1 MQANWPFPDKRL
13 AIIGMVHLKPLPG
26 SPLFERLDTVIDS
39 ALADVKALEEGRV
52 DGIMVENFNDMPFY
66 KDDVPKETVAS
77 MTRACAEILKSTSL
91 PIGINVLRNDSIAS
105 MAIASSCGARFIR
118 ANILTDAYVTD
129 QGIIEGNAY
138 KLLRYR
144 RALNAE
150 SIAIW
155 ADVHSKHAS
164 PLSTR
169 RLELAVIDTVER
181 GLADAIIV
189 TGERTGSAPQPSDI
203 KIAKRYS
210 RVIVGSGVHPSN
222 ARVLLK
228 LADAAIIGT
237 YFKQEGQVRNRV
249 DVERVKKLMNLV
261 KEINQ

>member
-1 MQANWPFPDKRL
+1 MRSNWPFPEKKL

-26 SPLFERLDTVIDS
+26 SPLFESFHTVMDS
-39 ALADVKALEEGRV
+39 ALKDLKALEEGGV

-66 KDDVPKETVAS
+66 KDDVPKETIAS
-77 MTRACAEILKSTSL
+77 MTRVCTEIMKSTSL
-91 PIGINVLRNDSIAS
+91 PVGINVLRNDSIAS
-105 MAIASSCGARFIR
+105 LAIAASCGASFIR

-129 QGIIEGNAY
+129 QGIIEGNAHR
-138 KLLRYR
+138 LLRYR

-181 GLADAIIV
+181 GLADAIII
-189 TGERTGSAPQPSDI
+189 TGERTGSAPQPSDLRT
-203 KIAKRYS
+203 AKKYS
-210 RVIVGSGVHPSN
+210 KVVVGSGVHPSN
-222 ARVLLK
+222 AKVLLK

-237 YFKQEGQVRNRV
+237 YFKMEGQVRNQV
-249 DVERVKKLMNLV
+249 DAERVKKMMNLV
-261 KEINQ
+261 KEMNQ